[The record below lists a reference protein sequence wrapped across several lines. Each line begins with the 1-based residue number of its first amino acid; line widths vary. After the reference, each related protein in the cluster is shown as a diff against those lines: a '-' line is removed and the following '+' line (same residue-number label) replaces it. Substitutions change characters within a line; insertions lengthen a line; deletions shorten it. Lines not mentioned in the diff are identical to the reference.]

1 MTSRAIVAV
10 VLVACGSTSTPPG
23 TPPPRTFGGDRPVTL
38 QIPSTLEAGK
48 LYPLVLILHGFGANG
63 FVQEAYF
70 GMSSLAA
77 DDTAFVLAPDGTT
90 NSMGK
95 QFWNADPNC
104 CDLEHQGP
112 DDVAYLGGLIDE
124 VSAAWPIDPK
134 AVTVIGHSNGGYMA
148 YRLACDRADVIGDI
162 IVLAGQAASTTCA
175 PSQAV
180 NVLHLHGTADDT
192 VPFAVAAPSVQT
204 WAAYD
209 RCGTTRDPG
218 PALDL
223 DGTLAGSETHTEATA
238 GCPAGVAVDFWT
250 IDGGGHIPS
259 ITTAFEPAVW
269 QWLTDHR
276 RP

>member
-1 MTSRAIVAV
+1 MMCRAIAVV
-10 VLVACGSTSTPPG
+10 VLVACGSTSS
-23 TPPPRTFGGDRPVTL
+23 TPPPRTFGGDRPVNL
-38 QIPSTLEAGK
+38 QVPSTVEDGK
-48 LYPLVLILHGFGANG
+48 RYPLVVVLHGFGANG

-90 NSMGK
+90 NSLGK

-104 CDLEHQGP
+104 CDHEHQNP

-134 AVTVIGHSNGGYMA
+134 AVVVIGHSNGGYMA

-162 IVLAGQAASTTCA
+162 VVLAGQAASTTCT
-175 PSQAV
+175 PSRAV
-180 NVLHLHGTADDT
+180 NVLHIHGSADDT

-209 RCGTTRDPG
+209 HCGAKRDLG

-223 DGTLAGSETHTEATA
+223 DGTIAGSETRTEVAT
-238 GCPAGVAVDFWT
+238 GCPAGVAVELWT
-250 IDGGGHIPS
+250 VEGGGHIPS
-259 ITTAFEPAVW
+259 LTSAFEPAVW
-269 QWLTDHR
+269 QWLIDHR
-276 RP
+276 RS